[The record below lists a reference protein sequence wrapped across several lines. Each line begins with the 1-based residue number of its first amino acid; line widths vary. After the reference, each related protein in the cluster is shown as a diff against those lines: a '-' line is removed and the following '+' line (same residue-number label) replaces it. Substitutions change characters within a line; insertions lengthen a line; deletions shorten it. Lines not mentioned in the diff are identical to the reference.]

1 MIQFHSGGFLV
12 EDMLLTAY
20 NGAILGPIAKLLGW
34 LMSGIYSLM
43 ETVGISNVGLATII
57 FTIII
62 YSFMFPL
69 TYKQQK
75 FSKLSQK
82 MQPEL
87 QEINKKYQ
95 GKKDQASMM
104 AMQEETQAVYEK
116 YGVSMTG
123 SCLQMIIQMPIF
135 FALYRV
141 FMNVPAYVTSVKN
154 LFVTP
159 VNGSSTSLVEGI
171 MATEGYQ
178 DTMAKLVSDLKIV
191 TQPVANFT
199 GTDTASLS
207 NSIVDVVYKMNSAGW
222 EALSDAFPNLA
233 DVIDSAYG
241 SVSDVNTFL
250 CYNISDTP
258 WQMIKANFANHSYLL
273 VLAAVLVPVVS
284 YLTQIL
290 STKLM
295 TSQQQSSNNNDAM
308 AQQMK
313 MMNKTMPIF
322 SLIICFTV
330 PVGLGIYWIS
340 SALVRV
346 IQQYVLNK
354 HFEKMNLD
362 DIIKKNQE
370 KAKKKR
376 EKVGI
381 AENQIYNAAKMNT
394 RKMEEKKQTITS
406 AEKELQLE
414 KAAAA
419 KQNAKPGSMAAKAN
433 MVRDFN
439 ERNNKR

>member
-1 MIQFHSGGFLV
+1 M
-12 EDMLLTAY
+12 ENMLLTAY
-20 NGAILGPIAKLLGW
+20 NGSILGPIAKVLGW

-43 ETVGISNVGLATII
+43 SQIGIENVGLATII

-87 QEINKKYQ
+87 QAINKKYQ

-116 YGVSMTG
+116 YGVSMMG
-123 SCLQMIIQMPIF
+123 SCLQMLIQMPIF

-141 FMNVPAYVTSVKN
+141 FMNVPAYVASVKN
-154 LFVTP
+154 LFITP
-159 VNGSSTSLVEGI
+159 VSGNTTSLVEGI

-178 DTMAKLVSDLKIV
+178 DSMAKLVTDLKIL
-191 TQPVANFT
+191 TQPAADFT
-199 GTDTASLS
+199 VTDTSALS
-207 NSIVDVVYKMNSAGW
+207 NSIVDVVYKMNSNGW
-222 EALSDAFPNLA
+222 EALADAFPNLT
-233 DVIDSAYG
+233 DVISSVHE
-241 SVSDVNTFL
+241 SVSHVNTFL

-258 WQMIKANFANHSYLL
+258 WEMIKANFAEHNYLL
-273 VLAAVLVPVVS
+273 VIAALMIPVVS

-290 STKLM
+290 NNKLM
-295 TSQQQSSNNNDAM
+295 TANSTAGTNDNNDAM

-330 PVGLGIYWIS
+330 PVGLGLYWIA
-340 SALVRV
+340 SALVRFV
-346 IQQYVLNK
+346 QQFLLNK
-354 HFEKMNLD
+354 HFEKMNLE

-376 EKVGI
+376 EKMGI
-381 AENQIYNAAKMNT
+381 AENQISNAARMNT
-394 RKMEEKKQTITS
+394 RRMEEKKQTMTS
-406 AEKELQLE
+406 AEKELMLE
-414 KAAAA
+414 KAAEA
-419 KQNAKPGSMAAKAN
+419 KQNAKAGSMAAKAN
-433 MVRDFN
+433 MVREFN